1 MGVSSRLRFWRYH
14 SHKQEDQ
21 PKCKMGNIVLL
32 LMITGGFLISLSLR
46 DFFPS
51 TQHGHARYLS
61 CITIL
66 VSVFLASLI
75 NIDYALVFL
84 PVASGFVFSNL
95 LALAIIQ
102 SNTPRHP
109 RHIQKPADK
118 KGKPKQPV
126 DEDTQSMHD
135 YNAWVIKGAK
145 PNKNDSYAARALPKK
160 RLEDAFHINNCS
172 TKDSKRCT
180 TFRGDVEKLLQPK
193 NEAKH

>member
-1 MGVSSRLRFWRYH
+1 MVSSSSFLAVSLTQAPRSTTF
-14 SHKQEDQ
+14 QVGE
-21 PKCKMGNIVLL
+21 IAFLL
-32 LMITGGFLISLSLR
+32 TTAGGSLVSLWLR
-46 DFFPS
+46 DIFPS
-51 TQHGHARYLS
+51 TQHRGARYLS

-75 NIDYALVFL
+75 NVDYALMFL
-84 PVASGFVFSNL
+84 PIASGFVFSDL
-95 LALAIIQ
+95 LALAITQ
-102 SNTPRHP
+102 SNIPRHP
-109 RHIQKPADK
+109 KHIQISADK
-118 KGKPKQPV
+118 KAKPEQPV

-145 PNKNDSYAARALPKK
+145 PNKNDSHAARALPKK

-180 TFRGDVEKLLQPK
+180 TFRGDVEKLLQPN